1 MRNKILGL
9 LLAFSLISVGY
20 AAYQPPDVAVSYANE
35 ELNANYYLKVVPVPV
50 VMPEMYCIEN
60 VEMVATVEVEPV
72 TLFEIA
78 STESLKTALFEE
90 ERFYAFVEDTP
101 KQVPIYITNNN
112 DAGYTRII
120 TSSYGGPGLSCS

>member
-60 VEMVATVEVEPV
+60 VEVVATVEVEPV

-90 ERFYAFVEDTP
+90 ERFYAFENSR
-101 KQVPIYITNNN
+101 KQKPILYNTNN
-112 DAGYTRII
+112 DASGYTII
-120 TSSYGGPGLSCS
+120 TASSYGGPGLSCS